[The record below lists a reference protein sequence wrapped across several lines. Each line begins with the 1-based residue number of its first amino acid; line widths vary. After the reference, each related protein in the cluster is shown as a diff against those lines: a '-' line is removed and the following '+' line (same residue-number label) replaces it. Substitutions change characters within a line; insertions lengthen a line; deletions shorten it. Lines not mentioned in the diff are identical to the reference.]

1 MNILSRNYWRTAAA
15 ELKSLRTLLFAAL
28 MIAAAIALGWLFK
41 IPLAENLSITVS
53 YLARAVAAL
62 VCGPV
67 VGLLY
72 GFAEDILSWI
82 LKPSGA
88 FFPGYTLNTML
99 GVFVYALCFYKQR
112 LTILRIVVAKLIT
125 NYPISVGLGCLW
137 SQMLYGRGYLYYL
150 GTSLVKNTLYCPIQ
164 IVMLLIVFQA
174 LLPTL
179 KRLGLVDKRQPDHI
193 PWN

>member
-1 MNILSRNYWRTAAA
+1 MSIFSRNYWRIATL
-15 ELKSLRTLLFAAL
+15 ELKNLRTLLFAAL
-28 MIAAAIALGWLFK
+28 MVAAAIALGWLFK
-41 IPLAENLSITVS
+41 IPLAENLSISVS

-72 GFAEDILSWI
+72 GFAEDILGWI
-82 LKPSGA
+82 LKPSGS

-112 LTILRIVVAKLIT
+112 LTIWRVVVAKLIT
-125 NYPISVGLGCLW
+125 NFPISVGLGCLW
-137 SQMLYGRGYLYYL
+137 SSVLYGRGYLYYL

-164 IVMLLIVFQA
+164 ILMLLIVLQA

-179 KRLGLVDKRQPDHI
+179 KRMGLVDRNHPEKIMWR
-193 PWN
+193 